1 MDVLDLARVLIYRMH
16 EKGLEV
22 FLIKPELEQD
32 PEIWKFPRADARMTS
47 QSIER
52 ESIDLQEINDGS
64 GHRSHVIAIEGDWH
78 DIPSIRGIIKH
89 DLKRAKRKIKE
100 FLPDLDKGTFVNI
113 NEMVDKVYPH
123 EHSAVVEL
131 QEIISHRNMLR
142 DL

>member
-22 FLIKPELEQD
+22 FLIKPELDQD
-32 PEIWKFPRADARMTS
+32 PNIWKLPSGNS
-47 QSIER
+47 QINSEMIDR
-52 ESIDLQEINDGS
+52 ESIDLNEVEDAQGNKI
-64 GHRSHVIAIEGDWH
+64 RIIAIEGDYH

-89 DLKRAKRKIKE
+89 DIKRAKRKIRK
-100 FLPDLDKGTFVNI
+100 FLPDLENGDFMNI
-113 NEMVDKVYPH
+113 NELVDKIYPH

>member
-1 MDVLDLARVLIYRMH
+1 VDVLNLARVLIYRMH

-22 FLIKPELEQD
+22 FLIKPELDKD
-32 PEIWKFPRADARMTS
+32 PNIWKLPSGNSHLKEEIQDRD
-47 QSIER
+47 
-52 ESIDLQEINDGS
+52 SIDLDDVEDSKGNKIK
-64 GHRSHVIAIEGDWH
+64 VIAIEGDYH

-89 DLKRAKRKIKE
+89 DIKRAKRKIKQ
-100 FLPDLDKGTFVNI
+100 FLPDLENGTFVGI
-113 NEMVDKVYPH
+113 DELVDKVYPH

>member
-1 MDVLDLARVLIYRMH
+1 MDVLDIARVLIYRMH

-22 FLIKPELEQD
+22 FLIKPELDQD
-32 PEIWKFPRADARMTS
+32 PDIWKLPRARALMSSDHL
-47 QSIER
+47 ER
-52 ESIDLQEINDGS
+52 ESIDLDEVEDGR
-64 GHRSHVIAIEGDWH
+64 GNKYKMIAIEGDWH

-89 DLKRAKRKIKE
+89 DLKRAKRKIKAL
-100 FLPDLDKGTFVNI
+100 LPDLDNGTYVPI